1 MKADILI
8 VGSGVGGATVAK
20 ELAGK
25 VKKVIILEEG
35 GYTRFGPIKR
45 LIDFMTEQFL
55 SKSKEGIVLYRKI
68 VVGGTGITAYGNG
81 VRSLEKQLQ
90 ALGINL
96 EGEFKEAEKE
106 LQIAPVPKAHMGERT
121 QRIMKAAE
129 ELGVTMH
136 PMPKFIDFNKC
147 IGCGLCVA
155 GCPNGAKWSPL
166 QYLDE
171 AKTKGVELLTGMVV
185 EEVTHSGGKVTGVKG
200 VGPDGKF
207 EISADIVIL
216 AAGGIGTPIIL
227 QKSGISNAGGNFF
240 ADLYVNTYG
249 SIKGVTMQPELP
261 MAAVMTAFHESR
273 GFLLSPHTLT
283 YPSGDMF
290 TYRPPM
296 MKKMKIVKL
305 NQTLGIMTKINDD
318 CAGRVNIDGSIEKK
332 ATEDDQKKLDEGAS
346 ISKEILIKAGCDPE
360 SIFSV
365 SSAGAHPGGTAA
377 IGKVVNTDLET
388 EIQGLFVSDAS
399 VLPEAPGLPP
409 ILTIIALSKRLGKK
423 LAI

>member
-1 MKADILI
+1 MKDVII
-8 VGSGVGGATVAK
+8 VGSGVGAATVAK
-20 ELAGK
+20 ELAEKGK
-25 VKKVIILEEG
+25 SIKILEKG
-35 GYTRFGPIKR
+35 GYA
-45 LIDFMTEQFL
+45 EQFGTTKVFDFYDGRAKR
-55 SKSKEGIVLYRKI
+55 KSKEGVLIYRTLM
-68 VVGGTGITAYGNG
+68 VGGSAVVSCANG
-81 VRSLEKQLQ
+81 VRSLEKKLQ

-96 EGEFKEAEKE
+96 EEEFKEAEKE
-106 LQIAPVPKAHMGERT
+106 LQITPVPKAHMGERT
-121 QRIMKAAE
+121 QRIMRAAE

-166 QYLDE
+166 QYLNE
-171 AKTKGVELLTGMVV
+171 AKTKGVELLTEMTV

-249 SIKGVTMQPELP
+249 SIKGVAMQPELP

-273 GFLLSPHTLT
+273 GFLFSPYLPPFSTVLFFPPLT
-283 YPSGDMF
+283 D
-290 TYRPPM
+290 
-296 MKKMKIVKL
+296 KWQKL
-305 NQTLGIMTKINDD
+305 NRDTAMGIMTKIKDD
-318 CAGRVNIDGSIEKK
+318 SGGRVNIDGSIEKK
-332 ATEDDQKKLDEGAS
+332 ATEEDQKKLNEGFS
-346 ISKEILIKAGCDPE
+346 ISKEVLIKAGCDPE
-360 SIFSV
+360 SIFTTNVES
-365 SSAGAHPGGTAA
+365 AHPGGTAA

-388 EIQGLFVSDAS
+388 EIKGFFVSDAS
-399 VLPEAPGLPP
+399 VLPESPGAPP
-409 ILTIIALSKRLGKK
+409 IVTIIALSKRLVKK
-423 LAI
+423 IS